1 MSSINILLLNKPGN
15 LIPINTLNS
24 WKRFYSE
31 TIETSNLP
39 LEYNLENWADELI
52 YSVGKI
58 KSKYFL
64 LTPSDFICLK
74 KLPNEFLESF
84 GDLEPNY
91 IRLKLRPGASK
102 ILTRISTSSYKLFC
116 IDPSY
121 KYSINLQP
129 AIWEKDYLLSLLKLA
144 KYYSLS
150 IWQFDNYIY
159 KFLSEKLKKRIFLF
173 EALNNKYISSHYVKK
188 GVQFRS
194 FKHHSSTYKKA
205 NLYQLI
211 IFNLKLEI
219 FKLADYISHK
229 INTA

>member
-1 MSSINILLLNKPGN
+1 MPSIDILLLNRPGN
-15 LIPINTLNS
+15 LIPTNTLNS
-24 WKRFYSE
+24 WKRFYNE

-39 LEYNLENWADELI
+39 LDNNLKNWADELI
-52 YSVGKI
+52 YAVGKV

-74 KLPNEFLESF
+74 RLPNEFLESF
-84 GDLEPNY
+84 DKLEPSY
-91 IRLKLRPGASK
+91 IRLKLRPGAFK
-102 ILTRISTSSYKLFC
+102 VLTRISTSSYKLFC

-121 KYSINLQP
+121 KYSVNLQP
-129 AIWEKDYLLSLLKLA
+129 AIWKKDYLLSLLKLA
-144 KYYSLS
+144 KDYRLS

-194 FKHHSSTYKKA
+194 FKHYSSTYKKA
-205 NLYQLI
+205 NIYQLI

-219 FKLADYISHK
+219 FKFADYISHK
-229 INTA
+229 IHTV